1 MSLEIGL
8 ATPDGRVEALVAPWL
23 ADARL
28 GLPRPLELRVRTGK
42 VPEPPRDDRM
52 IFRQGRVEIRG
63 RPGTQGDIELA
74 WGGGLGHATVH
85 PDSDC
90 AEVVVSDGAFEFP
103 NEMLRS
109 FLLNVCIFLVRG
121 AGLHHVHGASL
132 IDPRGRGWLIV
143 GTSKSGKSTT
153 TALLARNGW
162 RFGTDDIAFLS
173 ASSTGVDVVAWH
185 DRLALRDD
193 ATAPGAP
200 EGGIALAGRNKTG
213 WFAEELGSAWAGRVT
228 PSVLAFPSV
237 SADAPTS
244 ARALKPTVA
253 LTRLM
258 DSSPWVLLDS
268 RFADEHLA
276 LMTRLVKQTR
286 AWELSLGRDLFDDP
300 HRLEELAAA

>member
-1 MSLEIGL
+1 MSHEIGL
-8 ATPDGRVEALVAPWL
+8 STTDARIQALVAPWL

-28 GLPRPLELRVRTGK
+28 GLPRPLELRIQVGP
-42 VPEPPRDDRM
+42 VPDPPSDDRM
-52 IFRQGRVEIRG
+52 VFRQGRVEIRG
-63 RPGTQGDIELA
+63 RPGTVGDIELA
-74 WGGGLGHATVH
+74 WGTGLGRATVH
-85 PDSDC
+85 PDADSAD
-90 AEVVVSDGAFEFP
+90 VVLSEAAFESP
-103 NEMLRS
+103 NELLRS
-109 FLLNVCIFLVRG
+109 FLLNACIFLVRG

-143 GTSKSGKSTT
+143 GTSQSGKSTT

-173 ASSTGVDVVAWH
+173 ASSGGVDVVAWH

-193 ATAPGAP
+193 AKAPSAP
-200 EGGIALAGRNKTG
+200 DGGIALPGRNKTG

-244 ARALKPTVA
+244 ARALKPAVA

-276 LMTRLVKQTR
+276 LMTGLVKQAR
-286 AWELSLGRDLFDDP
+286 AYEISLGRDLFDDP